1 MSLSR
6 LITDSA
12 QRVLTNLGIG
22 HSEKIYHKGLHAE
35 LSCLGFNITSEYH
48 LAVCYKDSRGGEHVL
63 ESERIDIFMHRDK
76 KSQFSELNEKNIIL
90 ELKSIKSIGNAES
103 IQVQKYFNELNKKGI
118 PIGFGY
124 VINFPKEKREV
135 DIVKIENVI
144 ES

>member
-63 ESERIDIFMHRDK
+63 ESERIDIFMHRDQ
-76 KSQFSELNEKNIIL
+76 KSQFSELNEKNVIL